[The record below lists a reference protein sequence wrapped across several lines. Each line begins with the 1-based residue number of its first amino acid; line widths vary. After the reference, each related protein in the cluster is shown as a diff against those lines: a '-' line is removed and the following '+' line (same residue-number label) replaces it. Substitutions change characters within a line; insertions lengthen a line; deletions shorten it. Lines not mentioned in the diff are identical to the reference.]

1 MATLYLASWGTI
13 KLFSKVTIPVTS
25 LPALYMGSNF
35 SISLCSYV
43 SYHYRL
49 LADARASLVAQL
61 AKDLPAMQETWGRS
75 LGWEDPLEMGKV
87 TGLENSM
94 DCIVH
99 GVTKCRAWLSD
110 FHFTSR
116 YEMISIVISVS
127 ISYMANDVE
136 HLFMCTLTI
145 CMLLE
150 DFHLGSTTQQLHSF
164 GPIMSQLWLQCAPS
178 VKWG

>member
-13 KLFSKVTIPVTS
+13 KLFSKVTIPVTF

-75 LGWEDPLEMGKV
+75 LGWEDPLEMGKA
-87 TGLENSM
+87 TYSSIL
-94 DCIVH
+94 
-99 GVTKCRAWLSD
+99 AWRIPW
-110 FHFTSR
+110 T
-116 YEMISIVISVS
+116 V
-127 ISYMANDVE
+127 
-136 HLFMCTLTI
+136 
-145 CMLLE
+145 
-150 DFHLGSTTQQLHSF
+150 
-164 GPIMSQLWLQCAPS
+164 
-178 VKWG
+178 